1 VPQPDS
7 TRQASSSG
15 RAVTPLRGLQR
26 TQTVLGGAGYAD
38 VIVAQITGA
47 LHRVD
52 LDRAL
57 RALVLRHAVLRQRVS
72 VAPGVGPVVQ
82 EVAVDAPPLGVSRAP
97 WQREVEFVLNV
108 PFDPAG
114 ASWRLRWVDA
124 GTTHHLIL
132 AVHHALVDGRTLSVL
147 LAELLAALDGAE
159 LGPPIPLAPA
169 ALDLAPR
176 WPRLV
181 APLARRVFAWHTRRA
196 KANTPLPGRRLHT
209 GEPIQ
214 TIFAARTLPKAALDA
229 LRKEGKKRE
238 ATVGGALVW
247 ATWHATRTLSGDC
260 AVEMMVDVRP
270 LLPGA
275 PDVGMYAAGVL
286 ALRGQQAPTAWG
298 QAAIATKQVHRQVK
312 SGLPLLSHA
321 IFEGVDADRW
331 LAAHGVD
338 LAENG
343 GTGSVAQVSNVGQ
356 WSSPTTYGDRKL
368 AAVCSATSSIPL
380 GPALMVWL
388 RTVDGQGHL
397 SAIGNAACVTPA
409 LLERWL
415 ERVAADLTALA
426 EGRA

>member
-1 VPQPDS
+1 MLQTDATPQSALSAFP
-7 TRQASSSG
+7 A
-15 RAVTPLRGLQR
+15 TPLRGLQR
-26 TQTVLGGAGYAD
+26 TQTVLGGTRYAD
-38 VIVAQITGA
+38 IIVGQIAGA
-47 LHRVD
+47 LHRGD
-52 LDRAL
+52 LERAV
-57 RALVLRHAVLRQRVS
+57 RALVVRHPVLRHRVF
-72 VAPGVGPVVQ
+72 VARGAGPVIQ
-82 EVAVDAPPLGVSRAP
+82 EVVVDALPISASRAP
-97 WQREVEFVLNV
+97 WQREVESVLNA
-108 PFDPAG
+108 PFDDDG
-114 ASWRLRWVDA
+114 ASWCVRWVDA

-159 LGPPIPLAPA
+159 LGSPLALAPT

-181 APLARRVFAWHTRRA
+181 APIARRVFAWHTRRA
-196 KANTPLPGRRLHT
+196 KANTPLRGRRLHT
-209 GEPIQ
+209 GEPIH
-214 TIFAARTLPKAALDA
+214 TVFAVRTLPKSTLDA
-229 LRKEGKKRE
+229 LRKEGKKHE

-247 ATWHATRTLSGDC
+247 ATWHATYTLSGDC
-260 AVEMMVDVRP
+260 SVEMMVDLRP

-275 PDVGMYAAGVL
+275 PDVGMYAGGVL
-286 ALRGQQAPTAWG
+286 ALRGKQAQTPWG
-298 QAAIATKQVHRQVK
+298 QAAIATRQVHRQVK
-312 SGLPLLSHA
+312 SGLPLLAHA

-368 AAVCSATSSIPL
+368 VSVCSATTAIPL

-388 RTVDGQGHL
+388 RTVDGQGHM
-397 SAIGNAACVTPA
+397 SAVGNAACVTPA

-415 ERVAADLTALA
+415 ERVASDLTALA
-426 EGRA
+426 EGTA